1 MASTTATH
9 IGFLFFTGNSILAI
23 SKSRG
28 DAAAV
33 LFVIASYL
41 SLVLLFY
48 CLRWFEES
56 APGSAARD
64 RARLG
69 VWLTTTLL
77 TAMFSWRVAAVM
89 PRPVAAGV
97 LFMGG
102 STIAGGFYAL
112 FLHRSPGRLMNIEE
126 PVDS

>member
-1 MASTTATH
+1 MASTTAIY
-9 IGFLFFTGNSILAI
+9 IGLFFLTGNSILAI
-23 SKSRG
+23 NRSWG

-33 LFVIASYL
+33 IFVIASYL
-41 SLVLLFY
+41 SLVHLFY
-48 CLRWFEES
+48 CLRWFEAS
-56 APGSAARD
+56 PQGSAARD
-64 RARLG
+64 KARLG

-112 FLHRSPGRLMNIEE
+112 FMHRPRG
-126 PVDS
+126 D

>member
-9 IGFLFFTGNSILAI
+9 IGFLFFTVNSILAI

-28 DAAAV
+28 DAAV
-33 LFVIASYL
+33 LFVLASYL

-77 TAMFSWRVAAVM
+77 TAMFSGRVAAVM

-112 FLHRSPGRLMNIEE
+112 FLHRFPGRLMNIEE

>member
-1 MASTTATH
+1 MAST
-9 IGFLFFTGNSILAI
+9 IGLFFLTGNSILAI
-23 SKSRG
+23 NRSWG
-28 DAAAV
+28 DAAAITFV
-33 LFVIASYL
+33 LASYL
-41 SLVLLFY
+41 SLIQLFY
-48 CLRWFEES
+48 CLQRFEES

-102 STIAGGFYAL
+102 STIAEGFYAL
-112 FLHRSPGRLMNIEE
+112 FLHHPQE
-126 PVDS
+126 D